1 MVEHTLS
8 LDNIFG
14 SLADPTRR
22 DILQRVSQRGLTI
35 SEIAAKYD
43 VTFAAIS
50 KHLKVLEKAELI
62 IKKRRGKEQIV
73 YLSPQAFVQAADY
86 LTWYRQMWEERF
98 DSLDDYLRN
107 NP

>member
-1 MVEHTLS
+1 
-8 LDNIFG
+8 
-14 SLADPTRR
+14 
-22 DILQRVSQRGLTI
+22 
-35 SEIAAKYD
+35 
-43 VTFAAIS
+43 
-50 KHLKVLEKAELI
+50 VLEKAELI